1 MEKMNFENL
10 DIVLFPRE
18 KKTNKSPD
26 FSGSISQGRDQKIGD
41 VIFYNNTTKTG
52 TKYLRGYLFLGED
65 KVGVN
70 IEVKS
75 QQYDDP
81 VKPAIVG
88 TIKIDG
94 VWMKLA
100 MWQKNYAKGDY
111 YSGKI
116 GSVVLAG

>member
-1 MEKMNFENL
+1 MKFENM
-10 DIVLFPRE
+10 DIVLFPRQ
-18 KKTNKSPD
+18 KRTNKSPD

-41 VIFYNNTTKTG
+41 VIFYHNTTKTG
-52 TKYLRGYLFLGED
+52 TKYLRGYFFMGEEKLGIS
-65 KVGVN
+65 
-70 IEVKS
+70 IEIKS

-116 GSVVLAG
+116 GAPVMAG